1 MLSKSLNENT
11 IRIADDMSKIEDWR
25 TAIALAAKPLL
36 DNDVIK
42 STYVDAMIK
51 NVEESGPYIN
61 IGPKIALA
69 HAKSSD
75 DVSDVGIALLKT
87 KRDVNL
93 VDEQHPVSLWFVLAA
108 PDSTAHLKM
117 LQELTQLLMN
127 QEALG
132 RLNNA
137 QTVQEILNVVENV

>member
-1 MLSKSLNENT
+1 MLSKLLNENT
-11 IRIADDMSKIEDWR
+11 IQIADDMSKVGDWR
-25 TAIALAAKPLL
+25 RAISLASKPLL
-36 DNDVIK
+36 DDDVIK
-42 STYVDAMIK
+42 NTYVDAMIK

-75 DVSDVGIALLKT
+75 DVNDVGITLLKT
-87 KRDVNL
+87 KREVNL

-108 PDSTAHLKM
+108 PDNTSHLKL

-137 QTVQEILNVVENV
+137 QTVQEILNVVENI

>member
-1 MLSKSLNENT
+1 MLSKLLNENT
-11 IRIADDMSKIEDWR
+11 IQIADDMSKVGDWR
-25 TAIALAAKPLL
+25 RAISLASKPLL
-36 DNDVIK
+36 DDDVIK
-42 STYVDAMIK
+42 NTYVDAMIK

-75 DVSDVGIALLKT
+75 DVNDVGITLLKT
-87 KRDVNL
+87 KREVNL

-108 PDSTAHLKM
+108 PDNTSHLKL

-137 QTVQEILNVVENV
+137 QTVQEILNVVEKI